1 VKFLRPLLAT
11 LVACASALAVSAAT
25 LAQTPVPTAVPGPPG
40 ASPDLLPT
48 GEMPLPPSAE
58 AFRIQLDLMLHEHTY
73 LAGSTTDA
81 LVNGRREEFLSAQ
94 AILDANSVELARSF
108 GALYGPA
115 AEARFLQGWKRHI
128 QDYEL
133 YAQAAMNGSDSQ
145 KQQARADLDAY
156 AAEAQAL
163 FKELDPL
170 VPEAVGAALLDHV
183 HGTLDVIDAQVAK
196 DLPRA
201 FTLGRQGALMTAN
214 ELGDPLALAIVQQF
228 PGRFPGEANAP
239 DATFRRQTSL
249 LVQADTILGG
259 AALAAAVMGR
269 QPEVDAI
276 SGVQQQ
282 NLAELTSLLAPRA
295 AGISPDQLTSLWQS
309 RNAALMDYALAV
321 PGNDAGKR
329 QQAVQRL
336 DTFRQSLDQLLMPT
350 GVTLGDRFISQT
362 AYVTA
367 ALDALGMHD
376 VGAAKAFMA
385 GAAKQSAE
393 IGVRLALAAS
403 RAA

>member
-1 VKFLRPLLAT
+1 
-11 LVACASALAVSAAT
+11 
-25 LAQTPVPTAVPGPPG
+25 
-40 ASPDLLPT
+40 
-48 GEMPLPPSAE
+48 MPLPPSAE
-58 AFRIQLDLMLHEHTY
+58 AFRIQFDLMLHEHTY

-133 YAQAAMNGSDSQ
+133 YAQAAMHGSDSQ
-145 KQQARADLDAY
+145 KQQAR
-156 AAEAQAL
+156 
-163 FKELDPL
+163 
-170 VPEAVGAALLDHV
+170 AALLDHV

-214 ELGDPLALAIVQQF
+214 ELGDPLALAIVRQF
-228 PGRFPGEANAP
+228 PGRFPGDANAP
-239 DATFRRQTSL
+239 DATSRRQTSL

-259 AALAAAVMGR
+259 AALAAGVMGR

-282 NLAELTSLLAPRA
+282 NLAELVNLLAPRM

-321 PGNDAGKR
+321 PANDSGKR

-336 DTFRQSLDQLLMPT
+336 DAFRQNVDQLLMPS

-385 GAAKQSAE
+385 GAAKQSPE